1 MQPLA
6 ISPQGSVE
14 MTRVAAP
21 PKLDLS
27 PKNSQVLSAKKVLPL
42 STQENVPKMQKKS
55 NVAPPSAFDT
65 KSMVVD
71 IDASIEAEEI
81 PQEVLQNDTAQEHSE
96 IMEDN
101 GLSLIGELGLHEDT
115 DLGAMMEPP
124 ENNAGQDTYEL

>member
-27 PKNSQVLSAKKVLPL
+27 PKNTQVLNAKKVLPL
-42 STQENVPKMQKKS
+42 STEESVPKMQKKP
-55 NVAPPSAFDT
+55 NVAPPPVIDR
-65 KSMVVD
+65 KSLVVD

-101 GLSLIGELGLHEDT
+101 GLSLIGELGLHEHT
-115 DLGAMMEPP
+115 DLHAMMEPP
-124 ENNAGQDTYEL
+124 DNNTGQDTYEL